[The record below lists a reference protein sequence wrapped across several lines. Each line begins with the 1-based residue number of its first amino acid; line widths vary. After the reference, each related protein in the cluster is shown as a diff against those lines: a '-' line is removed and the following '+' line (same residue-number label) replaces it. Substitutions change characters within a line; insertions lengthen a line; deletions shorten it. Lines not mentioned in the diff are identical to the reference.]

1 MASESPSPTAASCWA
16 SPPRALLAL
25 ADAVEAAPV
34 FDSVWMGDALF
45 VNRRLDVLTLLA
57 AVAGWTERVLL
68 GPTCTGSIAL
78 RDPRVFAYEWAERA
92 ESPPDFGD
100 FPQPAE
106 LRRRYPV
113 I

>member
-1 MASESPSPTAASCWA
+1 MGTGAGLAGGLVGGVLLGIGIALILNGALPGW
-16 SPPRALLAL
+16 ALLAAEVPL
-25 ADAVEAAPV
+25 STTP
-34 FDSVWMGDALF
+34 GC
-45 VNRRLDVLTLLA
+45 VLTLLA

-68 GPTCTGSIAL
+68 GPACTGSIAL
-78 RDPRVFAYEWAERA
+78 RDPRVFAYEWAERG